1 MVVVEDDDEGTEQE
15 HTFASRLRN
24 KKACKHLWNCS
35 ISNIHSSGCVT
46 LSKVQM
52 HDKSASEWDQ
62 DLDLANNEPSETTND
77 KPSSITKPTV
87 IMDVNRESAPS
98 PTLVLSLPSSTGVSP
113 RSNTDIVTPRFKVE
127 RMTPI
132 LPAKPLPADS
142 YKNNLLKAKAE
153 EENRV
158 EQRNSEL
165 NTSKEIINPQKN
177 PNIATGN
184 SPAKDVGDKSH
195 ATFCFCGQW
204 WASSGSERHG

>member
-127 RMTPI
+127 RMTPR
-132 LPAKPLPADS
+132 S
-142 YKNNLLKAKAE
+142 
-153 EENRV
+153 
-158 EQRNSEL
+158 
-165 NTSKEIINPQKN
+165 
-177 PNIATGN
+177 NISTY
-184 SPAKDVGDKSH
+184 
-195 ATFCFCGQW
+195 
-204 WASSGSERHG
+204 WASSGSGRHGWAEG